1 MYYADVYSQVA
12 VIISLYICKLDG
24 SVETIRLLRGGCVCA
39 VLCCGCY
46 IAENVNVIS

>member
-24 SVETIRLLRGGCVCA
+24 SVETIRLLRGGVCVCCA
-39 VLCCGCY
+39 MLWMLYSGKC
-46 IAENVNVIS
+46 